1 MRNNIGFVNALFK
14 IRDEMDGMTY
24 TQKQIASGIL
34 ADPSAVIRSSLR
46 RTADRLGV
54 SEGSIIKFANI
65 LGFSGYSALRLNIAQ
80 CLSPHEIDSPR
91 ESSGEH
97 SVLTETMEKIIR
109 SMEVTCDLGNDAA
122 IETASRLLREAKRVE
137 VYGVIS
143 SAVVAVDSAF
153 RLMKLGFS
161 VKAETDPITCPLSAT
176 LLGPG
181 DAVLVLSA
189 TGRTHDVVRAVQ
201 IAKDRGASVI
211 SVTGNAASPIAK
223 LSDATLLTGD
233 SGASV
238 TNFSH
243 NIRFVQIFLV
253 EALCRHIALSDKERQ
268 TERQAEIDRIWAEY
282 YNT

>member
-109 SMEVTCDLGNDAA
+109 H
-122 IETASRLLREAKRVE
+122 I
-137 VYGVIS
+137 
-143 SAVVAVDSAF
+143 
-153 RLMKLGFS
+153 
-161 VKAETDPITCPLSAT
+161 P
-176 LLGPG
+176 
-181 DAVLVLSA
+181 
-189 TGRTHDVVRAVQ
+189 RAH
-201 IAKDRGASVI
+201 DRGAFGCHVLH
-211 SVTGNAASPIAK
+211 P
-223 LSDATLLTGD
+223 LSNGRA
-233 SGASV
+233 
-238 TNFSH
+238 F
-243 NIRFVQIFLV
+243 
-253 EALCRHIALSDKERQ
+253 C
-268 TERQAEIDRIWAEY
+268 
-282 YNT
+282 